1 VTSKRKGWSR
11 WKKNF
16 LLHKSPKFSK
26 MREWRFFPVVQ
37 LNLIEGKTSYSSDT
51 ISSSEMRLD
60 EIEYVNEFHKENDQP
75 LIWVKESDYKVKKR
89 LDNNH

>member
-1 VTSKRKGWSR
+1 
-11 WKKNF
+11 
-16 LLHKSPKFSK
+16 